1 MGLSEMTNF
10 IIIVLLLVI
19 IILQIIGHK
28 KTDISEIISVLKRTA
43 EEQRKEVQ
51 QQISNGATE
60 QFERFGVI
68 QQSIQGTLSENRK
81 EVNRQLKEFEQQM
94 ESKLETIQNVG
105 MKSKRKRFGRNVTTA
120 LQDNRKVAE

>member
-51 QQISNGATE
+51 QQI
-60 QFERFGVI
+60 
-68 QQSIQGTLSENRK
+68 
-81 EVNRQLKEFEQQM
+81 
-94 ESKLETIQNVG
+94 
-105 MKSKRKRFGRNVTTA
+105 
-120 LQDNRKVAE
+120 

>member
-51 QQISNGATE
+51 QQISNEATE
-60 QFERFGVI
+60 RTFW
-68 QQSIQGTLSENRK
+68 SYSAK
-81 EVNRQLKEFEQQM
+81 H
-94 ESKLETIQNVG
+94 S
-105 MKSKRKRFGRNVTTA
+105 RNAV
-120 LQDNRKVAE
+120 

>member
-19 IILQIIGHK
+19 IVLQIIGHK

-51 QQISNGATE
+51 QNSSNVLELFSEA
-60 QFERFGVI
+60 FKERCLRI
-68 QQSIQGTLSENRK
+68 ERRLIDNLRNSNNRWK
-81 EVNRQLKEFEQQM
+81 VNW
-94 ESKLETIQNVG
+94 KLFKMLE
-105 MKSKRKRFGRNVTTA
+105 
-120 LQDNRKVAE
+120 

>member
-10 IIIVLLLVI
+10 IIIVLLLII

-68 QQSIQGTLSENRK
+68 QQSIQGTLFSRIK
-81 EVNRQLKEFEQQM
+81 RRSHRQLKEFEQQM

-105 MKSKRKRFGRNVTTA
+105 MKSNE
-120 LQDNRKVAE
+120 QDWKKCNNCFAR